1 MPKIISTY
9 SPGNSSL
16 GDSLSALGA
25 TMWGPQA
32 LQAGM
37 VREKTRGLA
46 RENDNLPLAA
56 AAAASGDYE
65 GAIRHGILGG
75 LKGDDVANFGR
86 YRTYSDPAV
95 PFGGEAQTRA
105 TMGAGGAFG
114 STAAGYRLGQDTELQ
129 KAQISAEKAA
139 NAERYKADQTPF
151 TYLDTNSPY
160 GFSTTT
166 RSRGLEQGFTEAP
179 ATNIV
184 QGVAGAK
191 VLADPTGQ
199 PESIRKLGNA
209 LPADDKMMNWQA
221 LGPDGRVLQGRVGPN
236 GTDAATGQ
244 PLPPNARF
252 VSPANAGPAMGPL
265 APDNTEQRNIR
276 GKLTANQELLEITQ
290 AIEQRITADPTIV
303 GPLGQGQKLAQNT
316 VSLAT
321 DITNALGKGKTVD
334 ESLLNI
340 RQDAISK
347 YGAGIA
353 AVLPELFKP
362 AINEIEVLHGLMIYK
377 TAAALAGQEG
387 RDLSD
392 RDVAA
397 ARKMAGDPT
406 SWFTSSQEQL
416 GKLGMIRNLATA
428 NAARYNS
435 MLTQQNVTAGGGT
448 PPAAPAPAAPAVPAA
463 GADGWSIQQIGP

>member
-1 MPKIISTY
+1 MPKIINTY

-16 GDSLSALGA
+16 GEALSSLGN

-32 LQAGM
+32 LQAGL

-46 RENDNLPLAA
+46 RENENLPLAA
-56 AAAASGDYE
+56 EALARGDVT
-65 GAIRHGILGG
+65 GATRYGVMGG
-75 LKGDDVANFGR
+75 LGAKDAAGYHLFGTSNR
-86 YRTYSDPAV
+86 PGSTPEEMS
-95 PFGGEAQTRA
+95 RA
-105 TMGAGGAFG
+105 GYGAGMAFG
-114 STAAGYRLGQDTELQ
+114 STPSGFERTQQVELEKADNAVRKAAETQLALDNRKLVNIVDSANPLGYR
-129 KAQISAEKAA
+129 SVSVA
-139 NAERYKADQTPF
+139 NLPKDGYSQVLPTSD
-151 TYLDTNSPY
+151 
-160 GFSTTT
+160 
-166 RSRGLEQGFTEAP
+166 
-179 ATNIV
+179 V
-184 QGVAGAK
+184 QGLAGLR
-191 VLADPTGQ
+191 VMQDPTGQ

-221 LGPDGRVLQGRVGPN
+221 LGPNGQVMQGRVGPN
-236 GTDAATGQ
+236 GTDAGTGQ

-265 APDNTEQRNIR
+265 APDNTDQRNIR
-276 GKLTANQELLEITQ
+276 GKLTANQELVDITQ

-303 GPLGQGQKLAQNT
+303 GPLGQGPKLAQNA
-316 VSLAT
+316 VALAT
-321 DITNALGKGKTVD
+321 DITNAMGKGKTVD

-340 RQDAISK
+340 RQDAIGK

-392 RDVAA
+392 RDVMA

-428 NAARYNS
+428 NAARYHS
-435 MLTQQNVTAGGGT
+435 MLTQQNVTAGAAP
-448 PPAAPAPAAPAVPAA
+448 PPAAPAPAPAPAA